1 MSEALE
7 TGDAGIGTDA
17 ALSDATERQPALED
31 VHDRAV
37 ESHAASVRFGN
48 DLAPFLTFVAKIIER
63 QRALMPVYVA
73 NELVF
78 GAIWHDRQDRSENL
92 LLHHRHVIGNV
103 ENRQR
108 HDPMPFRKRSI
119 AVVREVEHCRA
130 LGFGIIEQTLEPRE
144 LSVIDDTGEIG
155 VACRVGVAFG
165 NLSAECGDEA
175 FHLIDMDEGIVSGDA
190 GLAGVEQLAE
200 H

>member
-1 MSEALE
+1 MMIMM
-7 TGDAGIGTDA
+7 TGLT
-17 ALSDATERQPALED
+17 ATA
-31 VHDRAV
+31 
-37 ESHAASVRFGN
+37 
-48 DLAPFLTFVAKIIER
+48 
-63 QRALMPVYVA
+63 
-73 NELVF
+73 ELVCF
-78 GAIWHDRQDRSENL
+78 SP
-92 LLHHRHVIGNV
+92 VSSSSSPNV
-103 ENRQR
+103 PPGPRLAM
-108 HDPMPFRKRSI
+108 H
-119 AVVREVEHCRA
+119 
-130 LGFGIIEQTLEPRE
+130 LEPRE